1 MIDLKSV
8 REAKGMTQEDLAQA
22 CGVIRQTISAIE
34 VGQNK
39 PRPELAKKIGE
50 ILDVQ
55 WWELYGDS

>member
-1 MIDLKSV
+1 MIDLKSA

>member
-1 MIDLKSV
+1 MIDLKSA

-39 PRPELAKKIGE
+39 PRPELEKKIGE